1 MRTGCQAGLEK
12 AEGMVIVRSWWLFV
26 GKKCDGMLFA

>member
-12 AEGMVIVRSWWLFV
+12 AEGIIVRSWWLFV
-26 GKKCDGMLFA
+26 GTRCDGMLFA